1 MWGSKR
7 IVDKPAERSAV
18 SRTEQLTLYD
28 RYGAM
33 AYGVITQII
42 PQPDTAQ
49 NVLIDLFASAEIRS
63 LPDSPSQTACAI
75 VRMARARA
83 LHAKPAEPH
92 ALPGLKLT
100 SDPNVNLPELVFDL
114 SFKKGFRLD
123 AIAERL
129 ELTYFDVLKAIREHV
144 KSIRTC

>member
-7 IVDKPAERSAV
+7 IIDKPAEKNAV

-42 PQPDTAQ
+42 PQTDIAQ
-49 NVLIDLFASAEIRS
+49 NVLIDLFASPDIGS

-83 LHAKPAEPH
+83 LRAKPVDPP
-92 ALPGLKLT
+92 ALMGLKPDP
-100 SDPNVNLPELVFDL
+100 DPNVNLPELVFNL
-114 SFKKGFRLD
+114 SFKKGFKLD

>member
-7 IVDKPAERSAV
+7 FVDKPAEKKTV
-18 SRTEQLTLYD
+18 SCTEQLTLYD

-42 PQPDTAQ
+42 SQPDIAQ
-49 NVLIDLFASAEIRS
+49 NVLIDLFASPEIRS
-63 LPDSPSQTACAI
+63 LPDFPSQTACAI
-75 VRMARARA
+75 VRMARAKA
-83 LHAKPAEPH
+83 LRAKPVEPP
-92 ALPGLKLT
+92 ALVGSKLNPGT
-100 SDPNVNLPELVFDL
+100 NVNLPELVFDL
-114 SFKKGFRLD
+114 SFNKGFRLD

>member
-7 IVDKPAERSAV
+7 IVDKLAEKKAV

-42 PQPDTAQ
+42 PQTDIAQ
-49 NVLIDLFASAEIRS
+49 NVLIDLFASLDIVS

-75 VRMARARA
+75 VRLARAKA
-83 LHAKPAEPH
+83 LRAKPVDPP
-92 ALPGLKLT
+92 ALVGLKPNAG
-100 SDPNVNLPELVFDL
+100 PNVNLPELVFNL
-114 SFKKGFRLD
+114 SFNKGFKLD
-123 AIAERL
+123 VIAERL